1 MKLLLSN
8 GIFQKKN
15 KDKREIAI
23 HLKYIVIKQVSS
35 PSNLYYNET
44 LLNKQMATLNHHHY
58 KND

>member
-1 MKLLLSN
+1 MKLLLSK

-23 HLKYIVIKQVSS
+23 HLQYIVIKQVSA